1 MIKLLILQG
10 LPASGKTTYAKELV
24 DKKGYKRI
32 NKDDLRLMIDNSFFS
47 KKNEEAILDAR
58 DLLVDMYLRKG
69 YSVVVDD
76 TNFEIKHTLRLEEIA
91 YCAELAT
98 NRKIDIES
106 KFIDTPV
113 YECIE
118 RDSKRDGQVGKK
130 VILDMYNKYL
140 YKPKEFNIDRKKD
153 QCVIIDVDGTLAYK
167 GDRGYFDYNL
177 VSLDIPNIKLIEIIN
192 LLPKN
197 VKRII
202 VSGRI
207 DECKDVTEEWLRYN
221 GVYYDEIYMR
231 KTGDNRCDT
240 FVKKEI
246 YEENI
251 KNRYE
256 VLAVYD
262 DRPKVIRMWKEQGLF
277 VMDCNTEDPRIDF

>member
-47 KKNEEAILDAR
+47 GKNEKALLEAR

-69 YSVVVDD
+69 YSVVIDD
-76 TNFEIKHTLRLEEIA
+76 TNLEIKHTLRLEEIV
-91 YCAELAT
+91 YNVELAT
-98 NRKIDIES
+98 NKKIDVES

-118 RDSKRDGQVGKK
+118 RDSKRKKMVGKK

-140 YKPKEFNIDRKKD
+140 YKPREFNIDRKKD
-153 QCVIIDVDGTLAYK
+153 QCVVVDIDGTLAYK
-167 GDRGYFDYNL
+167 GDRGYFDYGL
-177 VSLDIPNIKLIEIIN
+177 VSLDMPNNKLIEIIN
-192 LLPKN
+192 SLPNN

-202 VSGRI
+202 VSGRN
-207 DECKDVTEEWLRYN
+207 DDCKYITEEWLRYN
-221 GVYYDEIYMR
+221 GVLYNEIYMR